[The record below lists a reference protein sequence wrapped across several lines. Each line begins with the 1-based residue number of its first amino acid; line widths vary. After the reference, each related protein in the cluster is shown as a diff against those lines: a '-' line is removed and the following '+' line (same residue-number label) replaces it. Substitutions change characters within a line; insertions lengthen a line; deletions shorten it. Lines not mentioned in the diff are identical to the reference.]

1 MDNDSVTIKVV
12 DQIGIQKQT
21 LELVVPKLQLTVREL
36 IRLRVHNEFT
46 SAKMYYE
53 TASQLATEIR
63 KGLDGKVQKQFVWMD
78 SIGKVNLNTTWEAEA
93 EKACQ
98 NFQKNLFII
107 IAAGKQLENLDD
119 ELILDQESAIKFIKL
134 LPLVGG

>member
-1 MDNDSVTIKVV
+1 MDNDTVTIKVV

-21 LELVVPKLQLTVREL
+21 LELVVPKLQLTVSEL

-46 SAKMYYE
+46 SAKLYHE
-53 TASQLATEIR
+53 TASQQAKEIR
-63 KGLDGKVQKQFVWMD
+63 KVVDGKADKQFIWMD
-78 SIGKVNLNTTWEAEA
+78 SIRKIDLNTTWEAEA

-98 NFQKNLFII
+98 NFQNSEFII
-107 IAAGKQLENLDD
+107 IAAGKQLESLDD
-119 ELILDQESAIKFIKL
+119 ELILDQESTVKFIKL

>member
-1 MDNDSVTIKVV
+1 MDNDSVTIKLV

-36 IRLRVHNEFT
+36 IRLRVYNEFT

-53 TASQLATEIR
+53 TASQQVKEIR
-63 KGLDGKVQKQFVWMD
+63 MGIEGKAEKQFVWMD
-78 SIGKVNLNTTWEAEA
+78 SIGKINLNTTLEAEA
-93 EKACQ
+93 DKACH
-98 NFQKNLFII
+98 NFQNNLFII
-107 IAAGKQLENLDD
+107 IAGGKQLENLDD
-119 ELILDQESAIKFIKL
+119 ELILDQESTVKFIKL

>member
-21 LELVVPKLQLTVREL
+21 IELVVPKLQLTVREL
-36 IRLRVHNEFT
+36 IRLRVHNEFI
-46 SAKMYYE
+46 SAKLYHE
-53 TASQLATEIR
+53 TASQQAR
-63 KGLDGKVQKQFVWMD
+63 KSARDVDGKADKQFVWMD
-78 SIGKVNLNTTWEAEA
+78 SLGKINFNTTWEAEA

-98 NFQKNLFII
+98 NFQNNQFII
-107 IAAGKQLENLDD
+107 IAGGKQLENLD
-119 ELILDQESAIKFIKL
+119 EEFILDQESTVKFIKL